1 MIVAFFESDSGAA
14 LMALSVTLSA
24 LAADTQ
30 QIKQIAER
38 MARIIDSSFQV
49 DFRFFEESDYDRI
62 CGAEMIKIKKLGC

>member
-14 LMALSVTLSA
+14 LMALSVSLSA

-38 MARIIDSSFQV
+38 MARIIDFSLQV
-49 DFRFFEESDYDRI
+49 YFRYFEQI
-62 CGAEMIKIKKLGC
+62 